1 MYSHLLV
8 PLDGDDRTQAALHPS
23 AAMARSFDA
32 TLILVGCAAALAS
45 LDVDTI
51 YAPDVVAVRTEV
63 DLPSSLERVGD
74 NLPEPLAVFA
84 GGSWQAYADAWSG
97 DLLVFGPASTPE
109 DYVVGGTMLIDRR
122 IAGGNA
128 DSRATSAIVLGF
140 GYATTDDLSSAVP
153 ERDGQVVIPLRS
165 DTDVVTDL
173 VAHWTGPVFLRA
185 EEA

>member
-1 MYSHLLV
+1 
-8 PLDGDDRTQAALHPS
+8 
-23 AAMARSFDA
+23 
-32 TLILVGCAAALAS
+32 
-45 LDVDTI
+45 
-51 YAPDVVAVRTEV
+51 
-63 DLPSSLERVGD
+63 
-74 NLPEPLAVFA
+74 
-84 GGSWQAYADAWSG
+84 
-97 DLLVFGPASTPE
+97 
-109 DYVVGGTMLIDRR
+109 MLIDRR

-128 DSRATSAIVLGF
+128 DSRAASAIVLGF

>member
-63 DLPSSLERVGD
+63 DLRGFRVDEVNQELMRSIDEAILSDLTELRIIHGKGTGAVRARVTALLEDDGRVSTFRVG
-74 NLPEPLAVFA
+74 
-84 GGSWQAYADAWSG
+84 G
-97 DLLVFGPASTPE
+97 
-109 DYVVGGTMLIDRR
+109 
-122 IAGGNA
+122 
-128 DSRATSAIVLGF
+128 
-140 GYATTDDLSSAVP
+140 
-153 ERDGQVVIPLRS
+153 
-165 DTDVVTDL
+165 
-173 VAHWTGPVFLRA
+173 RA
-185 EEA
+185 EGGAGVTVARFR

>member
-32 TLILVGCAAALAS
+32 TRILVGCAAALAS

-74 NLPEPLAVFA
+74 NLPEPLAV
-84 GGSWQAYADAWSG
+84 
-97 DLLVFGPASTPE
+97 T
-109 DYVVGGTMLIDRR
+109 
-122 IAGGNA
+122 
-128 DSRATSAIVLGF
+128 
-140 GYATTDDLSSAVP
+140 
-153 ERDGQVVIPLRS
+153 
-165 DTDVVTDL
+165 
-173 VAHWTGPVFLRA
+173 
-185 EEA
+185 

>member
-74 NLPEPLAVFA
+74 NLPEPLAVYA
-84 GGSWQAYADAWSG
+84 GEKWQPYADAWSG

-109 DYVVGGTMLIDRR
+109 DYVVGGTMLIDQRHRPGLRLRHHRR
-122 IAGGNA
+122 PLVGGPRTRRAGRDPAPFRHRRGHRPGRPL
-128 DSRATSAIVLGF
+128 DRTG
-140 GYATTDDLSSAVP
+140 VP
-153 ERDGQVVIPLRS
+153 PG
-165 DTDVVTDL
+165 
-173 VAHWTGPVFLRA
+173 
-185 EEA
+185 

>member
-8 PLDGDDRTQAALHPS
+8 PLDGGDRAQAALHPS

-32 TLILVGCAAALAS
+32 TLIVVGSETALAS

-51 YAPDVVAVRTEV
+51 HAPDVVAVRTEV

-74 NLPEPLAVFA
+74 NLPKPLAMFA

-97 DLLVFGPASTPE
+97 DLLLFGPTSTPE

-122 IAGGNA
+122 ITAGDA
-128 DSRATSAIVLGF
+128 DARATTAIVLGF

-153 ERDGQVVIPLRS
+153 ERNGQVVIPVRS
-165 DTDVVTDL
+165 DTKLVTDL
-173 VAHWTGPVFLRA
+173 VARWTGPVFLRA
-185 EEA
+185 EEV